1 MGVSR
6 KPPVKCLYCGET
18 FYREVESY
26 EKIGNRYAHSK
37 CAEEHRKNVSA
48 ESYKDLILKK
58 VKEYLGTSFI
68 RQKTDRQIQS
78 FLKDGKTLEGIYQAV
93 VYWFDVKNGDIE
105 AANGGI
111 GIVDY
116 IYDEAIKY
124 YQRLAENEER
134 YKNVNENLIQ
144 VYVDKRSQIEKTPK
158 RKPFAAPARNKLFIL
173 D

>member
-6 KPPVKCLYCGET
+6 RAVKCLYCGET
-18 FYREVESY
+18 FYREAESY

-124 YQRLAENEER
+124 YQRLAENEE
-134 YKNVNENLIQ
+134 
-144 VYVDKRSQIEKTPK
+144 
-158 RKPFAAPARNKLFIL
+158 
-173 D
+173 